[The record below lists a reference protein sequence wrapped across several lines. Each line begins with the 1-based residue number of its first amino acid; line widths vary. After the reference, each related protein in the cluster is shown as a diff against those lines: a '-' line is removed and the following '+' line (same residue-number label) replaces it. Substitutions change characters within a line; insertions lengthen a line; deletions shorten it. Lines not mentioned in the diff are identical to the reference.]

1 MKKILQRIAIIGF
14 GNMGKAIF
22 SGLISSGNFKKED
35 FLLSNAENNNV
46 RAAKDADI
54 IILAVKPE
62 AIFGV
67 LGDLK
72 ECLTKDKLLISVAAR
87 TSVSD
92 IQQSLGFN
100 CPVVRVMPNICA
112 SVGESMSC
120 WVKSS
125 EVSVSQA
132 KKVKTILKSIGEE
145 IMLSDEIFFSAVTVI
160 SGSGPAYFLYLAE
173 LFCDFSREI
182 NLESELSIKL
192 IKQTFLGVAK
202 MLSES
207 DKSIQSLRKEIAS
220 KGGTT
225 EAVFNFLNKK
235 KFGEIFL
242 KALSSGYKRASGG
255 TKNNSAPKKAA
266 L

>member
-1 MKKILQRIAIIGF
+1 MKKNLHKIAIIGL
-14 GNMGKAIF
+14 GNMGRAIF
-22 SGLISSGNFKKED
+22 SGLITSGNFRKED
-35 FLLSNAENNNV
+35 FLFSNNKNSNI
-46 RAAKDADI
+46 RAAKNADI

-62 AIFGV
+62 AILGV
-67 LGDLK
+67 LGNIK
-72 ECLTKDKLLISVAAR
+72 SCLTKDKLLISVAAR
-87 TSVSD
+87 ISVSD

-120 WVKSS
+120 WVKSN
-125 EVSVSQA
+125 EVSASQT
-132 KKVKTILKSIGEE
+132 KKVKTILESIGEE
-145 IMLSDEIFFSAVTVI
+145 TMLNDEKFFSAVTVI

-173 LFCDFSREI
+173 LFCDFSREM
-182 NLESELSIKL
+182 NLELELSMKL
-192 IKQTFLGVAK
+192 IKQTISGVAQ

-207 DKSIQSLRKEIAS
+207 DKSIQSLRKEITS

-225 EAVFNFLNKK
+225 EAVFDFLNKK

-242 KALSSGYKRASGG
+242 KALSSGYKKTSGS